1 MRSDSSKAVVGPA
14 VRRPWLAAL
23 ALSLLAGCASPSPA
37 DEEVDGA
44 ARHAAL
50 EAEAA
55 ELSGSAWAHA
65 SQLVAADLP
74 GTWVHRRYGNHKPTS
89 YQATVHEGRVAML
102 AHSDAGNSTLR
113 MRLPANGALDSTRLS
128 FSWFVPALNER
139 ADLRDPDIDDAVV
152 RVIVTFDGD
161 RERLSV
167 RDNMLSELANLVT
180 GEPLPFATLMYVW
193 DHRYPVGSVIPN
205 PHTQRIRKLV
215 IDSGPERL
223 NQWVDHERD
232 IEADYRL
239 VFGET
244 PGHPTAMGVMT
255 DSNNTGERVSAWFG
269 PLTLSPLHSTSVVN
283 RTPGTEPR

>member
-1 MRSDSSKAVVGPA
+1 MHGTPASVMRMRCLRWVPT
-14 VRRPWLAAL
+14 L
-23 ALSLLAGCASPSPA
+23 ALILLTGCASLSNEDLEEA
-37 DEEVDGA
+37 DEA
-44 ARHAAL
+44 AQHAL
-50 EAEAA
+50 READAS
-55 ELSGSAWAHA
+55 ELAGSAWAKV
-65 SQLVAADLP
+65 SQSLGSDAT
-74 GTWVHRRYGNHKPTS
+74 GTWVHRRFGNHRPTR
-89 YQATVHEGRVAML
+89 YLPTVHQGRL
-102 AHSDAGNSTLR
+102 AVHAQSDAGNSTLR
-113 MRLPANGALDSTRLS
+113 LRLPADGQPASARLA

-161 RERLSV
+161 RDRLSV

-215 IDSGPERL
+215 IDSGPRRL

-239 VFGET
+239 VFGEP
-244 PGHPTAMGVMT
+244 PGPVTAVGVMT

-269 PLTLSPLHSTSVVN
+269 PLVLSPLRSDAGVAA
-283 RTPGTEPR
+283 RRD